1 MKRRAF
7 MKSALGVPLLGTPAS
22 PAPVIGAVPVGF
34 MTGLI
39 KESQIPNAA
48 NDDSEP
54 DEALAD
60 WIAHGATE
68 EQYRVFKA
76 INEHD
81 WPKDYE
87 AETEFVEVL

>member
-1 MKRRAF
+1 
-7 MKSALGVPLLGTPAS
+7 MKSASGVPLLGIPAS
-22 PAPVIGAVPVGF
+22 PAPVIGAAPVGF

-39 KESQIPNAA
+39 AESPILNAG
-48 NDDSEP
+48 NDESKP
-54 DEALAD
+54 DEALAAF
-60 WIAHGATE
+60 IAHGATE